1 MSQRL
6 KKQATVLS
14 VLAKSDPRVR
24 EVILKGFDKELLKC
38 ITDCAVNILNGNV
51 PLKASE
57 KRALGKHKSK
67 LRRLADK
74 KTSLKKKHQIVQ
86 KGGFLPLLLAPLL
99 SSVIAPLAGAAVKG
113 IVKAIKKKK
122 H

>member
-1 MSQRL
+1 M
-6 KKQATVLS
+6 LS
-14 VLAKSDPRVR
+14 LLAKSDPRVR
-24 EVILKGFDKELLKC
+24 QVILRGFDKELLKC
-38 ITDCAVNILNGNV
+38 ITDCAVNILNGNF

-57 KRALGKHKSK
+57 KHALRKHKNK

-74 KTSLKKKHQIVQ
+74 KRSLKKKHQIVQ